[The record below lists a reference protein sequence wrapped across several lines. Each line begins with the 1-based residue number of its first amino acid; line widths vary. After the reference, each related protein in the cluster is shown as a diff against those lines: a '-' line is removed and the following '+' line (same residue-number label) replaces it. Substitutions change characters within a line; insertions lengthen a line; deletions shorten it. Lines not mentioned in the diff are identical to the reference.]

1 MHAVSTN
8 QITDIL
14 HFIDNF
20 LYSLGKIIHSFGA
33 KKEMVSVPFLGL
45 PGFFSL
51 GYSY

>member
-1 MHAVSTN
+1 MHAVLTN

-14 HFIDNF
+14 HFIDKF
-20 LYSLGKIIHSFGA
+20 LYSLGKIVHNFGPN
-33 KKEMVSVPFLGL
+33 KEMVSVPFLGL